1 MINLD
6 KRNYRKHSNKNKE
19 LIKKSLKECGAGR
32 SIVID
37 SEENII
43 AGNGIYEQAQKL
55 KIPTKIVETDG
66 NELVVVKRTDLKT
79 DDEKRKQL
87 AIMDNST
94 SDSSEFDFDL
104 LQEDFDNEV
113 LEDWGISL
121 NNEELVS
128 KYTRKISVPTYEIKG
143 DNPSLGE
150 LYNTEKADG
159 LKAEINAL
167 NCDDVLKQFL
177 LSAATRLYE
186 FRYDKIAEFYAHQ
199 QPEVKEIMQKLA
211 LVIIDFKNAVSN
223 GYVELNNFIED
234 VFLSEAG
241 INE

>member
-1 MINLD
+1 MINYD
-6 KRNYRKHSNKNKE
+6 KRNYRKHNTKNKE

-37 SEENII
+37 SEDNII
-43 AGNGIYEQAQKL
+43 AGNGIYEQAQSL

-87 AIMDNST
+87 AVMDNST
-94 SDSSEFDFDL
+94 SDSSEFDFEL
-104 LQEDFDNEV
+104 LSADFDDDV
-113 LEDWGISL
+113 LEDWGIEL
-121 NNEELVS
+121 NNKDLVS

-143 DNPSLGE
+143 DTPSLGE
-150 LYNTEKADG
+150 LYNTDKADE
-159 LKAEINAL
+159 LKSEINEL
-167 NCDDVLKQFL
+167 KCDENIKKFL
-177 LSAATRLYE
+177 LSASTRLYE

-199 QPEVKEIMQKLA
+199 PKDIQEVMQKLA
-211 LVIIDFKNAVSN
+211 LVIIDFKDAVSN

-234 VFLSEAG
+234 CFL
-241 INE
+241 NENEL

>member
-1 MINLD
+1 MINFD

-37 SEENII
+37 SEDNII
-43 AGNGIYEQAQKL
+43 AGNGIYEQAQSL

-79 DDEKRKQL
+79 NDDKRKQL
-87 AIMDNST
+87 AVMDNST
-94 SDSSEFDFDL
+94 SDSSEFDFEL
-104 LQEDFDNEV
+104 LGADFDNDT
-113 LEDWGISL
+113 LEDWGIEL
-121 NNEELVS
+121 NNKELVS

-143 DNPSLGE
+143 DNPSLSE
-150 LYNTEKADG
+150 LYNTDKADE
-159 LKAEINAL
+159 LKSEINEL
-167 NCDDVLKQFL
+167 KCNEDIKQFL
-177 LSAATRLYE
+177 LSASTRLYE

-199 QPEVKEIMQKLA
+199 DKDIKEVMQKLA
-211 LVIIDFKNAVSN
+211 LVIIDLKNAVSN

-234 VFLSEAG
+234 CFL
-241 INE
+241 NENEL